1 MPFLPT
7 ILLVE
12 ANHGLAQTVVQMAR
26 RSFGNA
32 IWHTASSLDEA
43 ANCIETNDRYRLLLV
58 DQTLVADDTSA
69 LPIELFV
76 RHPSLI
82 HTPVLLLSNQLDA
95 ARTKWAYEIGFSACH
110 IKPTT
115 TENWDTLLHQMHLYW
130 FMINLVPPTRSRP
143 TPSTPHIT

>member
-1 MPFLPT
+1 MPFSPT

-12 ANHGLAQTVVQMAR
+12 ANHGLAQTVVQTAR

-32 IWHTASSLDEA
+32 IWHTAASLDEA
-43 ANCIETNDRYRLLLV
+43 IDCVEKNDRYRLLLV
-58 DQTLVADDTSA
+58 DQKVITGDSSTP
-69 LPIELFV
+69 PIESFV

-82 HTPVLLLSNQLDA
+82 HTPVLLLSSQLDA

-115 TENWDTLLHQMHLYW
+115 TETWDTLLHQMHLYW
-130 FMINLVPPTRSRP
+130 FTINLVPPTRFRP
-143 TPSTPHIT
+143 TPSTTQTT

>member
-12 ANHGLAQTVVQMAR
+12 ANHGLAQTIMQTAR

-32 IWHTASSLDEA
+32 IWHTVSSLDEA
-43 ANCIETNDRYRLLLV
+43 IDRIEKNDRYRLLLV
-58 DQTLVADDTSA
+58 DQTVAVGDA
-69 LPIELFV
+69 QRVPIESFI
-76 RHPSLI
+76 RHPLLI
-82 HTPVLLLSNQLDA
+82 HTPVLLLSSQLDA

-110 IKPTT
+110 TKPTT

-130 FMINLVPPTRSRP
+130 FTINLVPPTRFRP
-143 TPSTPHIT
+143 AQSAQQTT